1 MNWEAKDTFFCTN
14 KTLNCNGRLVDL
26 STPIVMGIV
35 NVTPDS
41 FYDGGDLNSEGD
53 LLKKVEKHINEGAS
67 IIDIGGYSSRP
78 GADNVEETEEFDRV
92 IPAIRSILKQ
102 FPDVIISL
110 DTFRSKIAQEGINEG
125 VVIINDISGGK
136 LDDKMYEVV
145 SNNSTPYIIMHMPGT
160 PQTMQGN
167 ISYNDVTTGI
177 AKYFSGII
185 EKLKGYNINDVILDP
200 GFGFG
205 KTLEH
210 NYELL
215 KNLPHFKMF
224 RLPILV
230 GISRK
235 SMICKALNVDPEN
248 ALHGTTAA
256 HTIALMNGANI
267 LRVHDVKEAVE
278 AIKIVNQL

>member
-1 MNWEAKDTFFCTN
+1 
-14 KTLNCNGRLVDL
+14 
-26 STPIVMGIV
+26 MGIV

-41 FYDGGDLNSEGD
+41 FYDGGGLNSESD
-53 LLKKVEKHINEGAS
+53 LLIKVEKHINEGAS

-78 GADNVEETEEFDRV
+78 GADDVEESEELDRV
-92 IPAIRSILKQ
+92 IPAIKSILKQ

-110 DTFRSKIAQEGINEG
+110 DTFRSKIAREGINEG
-125 VVIINDISGGK
+125 VAIINDISGGK

-145 SNNSTPYIIMHMPGT
+145 ADNSTAYIIMHMPGT
-160 PQTMQGN
+160 PQTMQDN
-167 ISYNDVTTGI
+167 ISYNDVTTDI
-177 AKYFSGII
+177 TKYFSEIV
-185 EKLKGYNINDVILDP
+185 EKLKSYSINDVILDP

-205 KTLEH
+205 KTLEN

-215 KNLPHFKMF
+215 KNLSHFKMF
-224 RLPILV
+224 SLPILV

-235 SMICKALNVDPEN
+235 SMICNALNVDPEN
-248 ALHGTTAA
+248 ALNGTTAA

-278 AIKIVNQL
+278 AIKIVRQMEKL